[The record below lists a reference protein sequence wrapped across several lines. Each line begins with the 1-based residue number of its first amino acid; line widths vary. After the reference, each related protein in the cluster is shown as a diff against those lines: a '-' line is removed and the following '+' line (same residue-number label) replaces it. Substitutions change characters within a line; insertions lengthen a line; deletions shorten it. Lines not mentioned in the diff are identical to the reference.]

1 MTSNQTLGS
10 NIGQLFKARA
20 RARDNER
27 MPWWQK
33 ALIATAIEATAKPV
47 FAAIGEGIGEAGKGL
62 FLGKHG
68 KEFMEGSRG
77 TSVRRLLGNVD
88 VYDKER
94 GLERM
99 RLQGNH
105 RDMPTGI
112 YNQFYLPVF
121 KEQYERDHGA
131 ITPQNKYKYD
141 DALAVFKPEAM
152 KLAYKDSHEFNNI
165 QTFENLPRTEE
176 ELQRRLEEGNDWWS
190 LSTSGRVI
198 KKFKNWLSGK
208 DTTKQQKEGVLSV
221 LLGKNS
227 AAYQRYLDNPE
238 LYKDFMSGELM
249 KKATEARRNSSII
262 ESDDAIR
269 NLMKDLLPVSELKER
284 YANQNVD
291 IDLFRATLG
300 EEIGAGTYEN
310 TAYGAFLLS
319 QQAKDDS
326 KLRAIV
332 RNFPSYDDMPES
344 ADRQRL
350 IKNTYRRAFYKQ
362 LVPTQD
368 FLNKNA
374 ERVLDVKVMGSLTEK
389 LNQHISVFGVGGEA
403 IIFGSRK
410 RTNGEKAVI
419 FSKLQLSDD
428 PEDKQAVKLILEKR
442 TELIGYAANYFADNL
457 NSVLDEL
464 KRTDILLPLA
474 KKMQVLNNIFPAY
487 MDATLSSDNISVVTD
502 PESQVTT
509 IKIEDMA
516 KGQGVIKDFLI
527 NLKPA
532 DAESATSKGAE
543 ILNNQQAADDATKS
557 KADDKSLSGI
567 YDPDDLKRAFGADEE
582 AQDILDTN
590 PNSEG
595 VRNVTTLFIQ
605 KKIILDM
612 EKRGDAKLSSDDFR
626 NINSYYRIAL
636 KRAGLKSESNT
647 AINKTIQEIVAEQ
660 LGTKVPKYDT
670 SPFLIRPLPEHQQ
683 EIRRRMEAD
692 RKQERKQVIPDLDV
706 PRSGGGGGYWAGGEI
721 KQPSLLSRA
730 S

>member
-1 MTSNQTLGS
+1 MAGS
-10 NIGQLFKARA
+10 ITGLFAQKYKKAYK
-20 RARDNER
+20 DE

-47 FAAIGEGIGEAGKGL
+47 FAAIGEGIGEVGKGL

-88 VYDKER
+88 VFDTEY
-94 GLERM
+94 GLERT
-99 RLQGNH
+99 RLQGKH

-121 KEQYERDHGA
+121 KDQYEIDHGQV
-131 ITPQNKYKYD
+131 TPQNKYKYD

-152 KLAYKDSHEFNNI
+152 KLANEDAYEFNNV
-165 QTFENLPRTEE
+165 QTFKNLPRTEE
-176 ELQRRLEEGNDWWS
+176 ELKRRLEEGNDWWS
-190 LSTSGRVI
+190 LSTSGRVVR
-198 KKFKNWLSGK
+198 KFKNWLSGK

-221 LLGKNS
+221 MLGKNS

-238 LYKDFMSGELM
+238 LYKDLMSGELM

-269 NLMKDLLPVSELKER
+269 NLMKELLPVSELGER
-284 YANQNVD
+284 YVNQNRD
-291 IDLFRATLG
+291 IDVYRRTIDK
-300 EEIGAGTYEN
+300 EIGEGTYEH
-310 TAYGAFLLS
+310 TAYGAFLL
-319 QQAKDDS
+319 QQRAQDDS
-326 KLRAIV
+326 TVRAIV
-332 RNFPSYDDMPES
+332 ENFPSYKIMPET
-344 ADRQRL
+344 ADRQRHM
-350 IKNTYRRAFYKQ
+350 KNTYRRAFYKQ

-403 IIFGSRK
+403 IIFGNRK
-410 RTNGEKAVI
+410 RTNGEMAVI
-419 FSKLQLSDD
+419 FSKLRLSDD
-428 PEDKQAVKLILEKR
+428 PEDVLA
-442 TELIGYAANYFADNL
+442 TELILNKRAELIGHAANNFADNL

-509 IKIEDMA
+509 IKIEDIT

-527 NLKPA
+527 NLKPS
-532 DAESATSKGAE
+532 DAESATSKAAQ
-543 ILNNQQAADDATKS
+543 ILNDQQAADDATKP
-557 KADDKSLSGI
+557 KADDKSMSGI
-567 YDPDDLKRAFGADEE
+567 YDPDDLKRAFGADKE

-612 EKRGDAKLSSDDFR
+612 EKRGDAELSSDDFR
-626 NINSYYRIAL
+626 NINSYYKIAL
-636 KRAGLKSESNT
+636 EEAGLKSESN
-647 AINKTIQEIVAEQ
+647 AVINKTIREIVAEQ
-660 LGTKVPKYDT
+660 LGTEVSTPLQVAEGTIGQHPYRIDSDLRLGSTLKRQLEKTQKKTKTRQAHMKEWMDLSKEERVSYGNIEN
-670 SPFLIRPLPEHQQ
+670 FIRA
-683 EIRRRMEAD
+683 RN
-692 RKQERKQVIPDLDV
+692 
-706 PRSGGGGGYWAGGEI
+706 
-721 KQPSLLSRA
+721 
-730 S
+730 